1 MSTPISDANT
11 PAETAA
17 STGPAPA
24 AAPKPRSRLGRLG
37 RRADAANGPRAT
49 FGQLL
54 PYLLEHKKVLS
65 VVVLLSILGA
75 LASLAQP
82 LLVSQVI
89 TVVQQNQP
97 LGALVWGLVALVVV
111 SGLISGYQHYLL
123 QRTGEGVVL
132 SSRRKLIGRMLR
144 LPISE
149 FDTRRT
155 GDLVSR
161 VGSDTTL
168 LRAVLTQGLVEAIG
182 GSLTFLGALIAMLVI
197 DPVLLGLTVLV
208 IAASV
213 VTVTLLSQRIR
224 VASRM
229 AQEKVGALAA
239 SVERAISSIRT
250 VRASNATDR
259 EIAAVDADAT
269 GAYQMGLQVA
279 KISALVVPIAG
290 IAMQVSFLVV
300 LGVGGFRVASGQITV
315 ANLIAFILFLFLMI
329 LPLGQAFGAITS
341 VNSALGALGRIQ
353 EIIDLPAE
361 DQFDRDL
368 FPLAITVGAAN
379 ESVRPDAPAISF
391 ENVFFGYATQAS
403 TADAAAPVAA
413 AGDGGPGAG
422 PGTGSGTGD
431 SGGSPAGPPADV
443 MPNAL
448 VTALVAPGVIEAM
461 LAEPDLV
468 DADLAAADRAAADR
482 AAVDLAHAEQA
493 AAHLAAA
500 EHAAATMAA
509 ARPAAALAAESAA
522 AANAS
527 ARAAAT
533 AAASAEAAAEASAAM
548 TAAVYAAATGT
559 VSIAAVAAATAFAA
573 PDQASD
579 AEVPGLS
586 AADDSATD
594 APGTATAPDAPV
606 SPDAPDTPAS
616 AASATSVDSPASPAA
631 GPDDGPHTAPA
642 FGSVDDTG
650 APNVDAGPAA
660 DPSEPRP
667 VLRGVSFSAPRGLRT
682 ALVGPSGAGKSTILA
697 LIERFYDPNAGV
709 VRLGGLD
716 IRTLDRTALRSQIG
730 YVEQDAPV
738 LAGSLRDNLVL
749 SAPDATDEEC
759 IAVLHAVNLG
769 EVLERD
775 PAGLGAAVGES
786 GVMLSGGERQRLAIA
801 RALLAAPPI
810 LLLDESTS
818 SLDGVNE
825 QLMRAAID
833 AVAVDR
839 TLIVIAH
846 RLSTVVDSDQ
856 IVVLDHGQVI
866 GTGTHSE
873 LVVSTPLYRELAKHQ
888 LLV

>member
-1 MSTPISDANT
+1 M
-11 PAETAA
+11 
-17 STGPAPA
+17 
-24 AAPKPRSRLGRLG
+24 GRLG
-37 RRADAANGPRAT
+37 RRTGPVSGPRAK
-49 FGQLL
+49 FSQLL
-54 PYLLEHKKVLS
+54 PYLLEHKRVLS
-65 VVVLLSILGA
+65 VVIVLSVLGA

-89 TVVQQNQP
+89 TVVQKGNP
-97 LGALVWGLVALVVV
+97 LGALVWGLIALVVV

-224 VASRM
+224 VASLA
-229 AQEKVGALAA
+229 AQVKVGDLAA
-239 SVERAISSIRT
+239 SVERAISAVRT

-259 EIAAVDADAT
+259 EIAAVEEDAV
-269 GAYQMGLQVA
+269 GAWKMGIQVA

-300 LGVGGFRVASGQITV
+300 LGVGGFRVASGTITV

-329 LPLGQAFGAITS
+329 VPLGQAFGAITS

-361 DQFDRDL
+361 DQFDRDIA
-368 FPLAITVGAAN
+368 PLAITVGAAN

-391 ENVFFGYATQAS
+391 EDVHFSYA
-403 TADAAAPVAA
+403 VAA
-413 AGDGGPGAG
+413 EVVPDAVDAVPSVPSVPSVLETDVA
-422 PGTGSGTGD
+422 
-431 SGGSPAGPPADV
+431 SPVLRAAV
-443 MPNAL
+443 
-448 VTALVAPGVIEAM
+448 
-461 LAEPDLV
+461 LAEPDLLAA
-468 DADLAAADRAAADR
+468 DLAADLAAAAAAGASTVTSAPAALDTATGVDGR
-482 AAVDLAHAEQA
+482 THRLPTATDLFGAIPPDDLDPTGTAAPTEGFDASPPAANSAGGPAVATGKAAV
-493 AAHLAAA
+493 
-500 EHAAATMAA
+500 
-509 ARPAAALAAESAA
+509 SAA
-522 AANAS
+522 AP
-527 ARAAAT
+527 T
-533 AAASAEAAAEASAAM
+533 AL
-548 TAAVYAAATGT
+548 TAAVL
-559 VSIAAVAAATAFAA
+559 VPSAVPTAGPA
-573 PDQASD
+573 PAPIPT
-579 AEVPGLS
+579 AE
-586 AADDSATD
+586 A
-594 APGTATAPDAPV
+594 
-606 SPDAPDTPAS
+606 TPAS
-616 AASATSVDSPASPAA
+616 VPAA
-631 GPDDGPHTAPA
+631 TLETA
-642 FGSVDDTG
+642 
-650 APNVDAGPAA
+650 
-660 DPSEPRP
+660 EPRP
-667 VLRGVSFSAPRGLRT
+667 VLRGVSFSAQRGLRT

-738 LAGSLRDNLVL
+738 LAGSLRDNLTL
-749 SAPDATDEEC
+749 ATPDATDEEC

-769 EVLERD
+769 EVLDRD

-825 QLMRAAID
+825 QMMRAAID
-833 AVAVDR
+833 AVAVNR

-873 LVVSTPLYRELAKHQ
+873 LVASTPLYRELAKHQ